1 MGKVGKR
8 IAIAVV
14 ALVVVFFVASFAVDH
29 FMLDK
34 TFAKNDQ
41 TIEPGGT
48 MPTFADYA
56 HDHARTPVEF
66 TMDGA
71 TLRGYVYESN
81 AVAQPKGFVIFR
93 HGIYSNHGFYLP
105 EIIALA
111 DCGWKVFAYD
121 ALGAGESDGSSYIG
135 MVQSALDVKEAVVFA
150 SREGLVGDLPIVL
163 WGHSW
168 GGYGVAAALHEVPW
182 VKACVT
188 MSGYNEPVGVIMEF
202 AKRMVGGVAATQ
214 FPTLWLNNKLTFGE
228 KSDLTALDGINAT
241 SAPVL
246 IIHGTADAT
255 VEHDGSGIIAQ
266 RARITNPKVE
276 YFEPSEEGRNGHNS
290 YFYSRAANEYGAAK
304 RAELK
309 QLTDQ
314 YPDGLPDDVRAAFF
328 ANYDALRANTAD
340 PELIDLIDDFL
351 TRAIGGTTMDET
363 STTTTT
369 PLHTPGNPYPEE
381 IGTLVSVY
389 YSRSGDSLGNLY
401 SLETV
406 AAEDGTMMVVEKRA
420 DMHSDPIAVREFR
433 APDDLIAQL
442 EAIVDDADM
451 RNWGKLPPSEFF
463 PLDAATPRLSFTFDN
478 TNPETPWHVFY
489 GYTAWDE
496 QPDDGKAFEAVRD
509 LLSSC
514 VAEENLIRAYTEN
527 VRN

>member
-168 GGYGVAAALHEVPW
+168 GG
-182 VKACVT
+182 
-188 MSGYNEPVGVIMEF
+188 
-202 AKRMVGGVAATQ
+202 
-214 FPTLWLNNKLTFGE
+214 
-228 KSDLTALDGINAT
+228 
-241 SAPVL
+241 
-246 IIHGTADAT
+246 
-255 VEHDGSGIIAQ
+255 
-266 RARITNPKVE
+266 
-276 YFEPSEEGRNGHNS
+276 
-290 YFYSRAANEYGAAK
+290 
-304 RAELK
+304 
-309 QLTDQ
+309 
-314 YPDGLPDDVRAAFF
+314 
-328 ANYDALRANTAD
+328 
-340 PELIDLIDDFL
+340 
-351 TRAIGGTTMDET
+351 
-363 STTTTT
+363 
-369 PLHTPGNPYPEE
+369 
-381 IGTLVSVY
+381 
-389 YSRSGDSLGNLY
+389 
-401 SLETV
+401 
-406 AAEDGTMMVVEKRA
+406 
-420 DMHSDPIAVREFR
+420 
-433 APDDLIAQL
+433 
-442 EAIVDDADM
+442 
-451 RNWGKLPPSEFF
+451 
-463 PLDAATPRLSFTFDN
+463 
-478 TNPETPWHVFY
+478 
-489 GYTAWDE
+489 
-496 QPDDGKAFEAVRD
+496 
-509 LLSSC
+509 
-514 VAEENLIRAYTEN
+514 
-527 VRN
+527 